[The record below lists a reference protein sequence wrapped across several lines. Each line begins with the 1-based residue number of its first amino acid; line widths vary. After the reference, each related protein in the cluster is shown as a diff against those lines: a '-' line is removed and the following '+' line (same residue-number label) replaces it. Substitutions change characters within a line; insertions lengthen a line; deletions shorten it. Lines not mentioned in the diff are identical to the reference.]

1 MIRRTLDEYGESI
14 SSVSHVQ
21 HINRKVALRKKGGR
35 IDTAHRLSSPR
46 HPRQDRID
54 ARRDDSREFAPEM
67 REAWA
72 ELANEILEDQGD
84 IEDVTLVPCKSI
96 EQEDR
101 PRCRTITISF

>member
-1 MIRRTLDEYGESI
+1 
-14 SSVSHVQ
+14 
-21 HINRKVALRKKGGR
+21 
-35 IDTAHRLSSPR
+35 
-46 HPRQDRID
+46 
-54 ARRDDSREFAPEM
+54 M

>member
-46 HPRQDRID
+46 HPRQD
-54 ARRDDSREFAPEM
+54 
-67 REAWA
+67 
-72 ELANEILEDQGD
+72 
-84 IEDVTLVPCKSI
+84 
-96 EQEDR
+96 
-101 PRCRTITISF
+101 